1 VRRLIALAVVG
12 VVLAVL
18 IVAQLALPGI
28 AASRL
33 RDQLAHSGTVLS
45 VQVSAFPAI
54 KLLWHH
60 ADKVVIRMGRYQS
73 GASDLG
79 NRLSDAAGVGTIDAS
94 VQELDSGALTL
105 RNATL
110 HKRGSELVGAATIIQ
125 SDLRADV
132 PFLQH
137 VQPVASSG
145 GQLILRGTASLLGL
159 TASVDA
165 VVAARNGTLVV
176 APDVPFGGIA
186 TITLFD
192 NPHVHVQS
200 VSASTVPGG
209 FQLDAQAKLQ

>member
-110 HKRGSELVGAATIIQ
+110 IKRGSELTGAATVLTA
-125 SDLRADV
+125 DLRAAV
-132 PFLQH
+132 PFLDN
-137 VQPVASSG
+137 VQPIASG
-145 GQLILRGTASLLGL
+145 DGRLTLRGTASLLGL
-159 TASVDA
+159 RASVNA
-165 VVAARNGTLVV
+165 TAAAQNGALVV

-192 NPHVHVQS
+192 HPNVRVQS
-200 VSASTVPGG
+200 VSAVAVPGG
-209 FQLDAQAKLQ
+209 FRISAQASVE

>member
-33 RDQLAHSGTVLS
+33 RDQLARSGTVLS

-94 VQELDSGALTL
+94 AQELDSGALTL
-105 RNATL
+105 RNGAESSSARRRSCSLTCAPRCPSFSTCSRSPP
-110 HKRGSELVGAATIIQ
+110 RG
-125 SDLRADV
+125 
-132 PFLQH
+132 
-137 VQPVASSG
+137 
-145 GQLILRGTASLLGL
+145 
-159 TASVDA
+159 
-165 VVAARNGTLVV
+165 
-176 APDVPFGGIA
+176 
-186 TITLFD
+186 
-192 NPHVHVQS
+192 
-200 VSASTVPGG
+200 VS
-209 FQLDAQAKLQ
+209 

>member
-1 VRRLIALAVVG
+1 MRRLIALAVVG

-105 RNATL
+105 R
-110 HKRGSELVGAATIIQ
+110 KRGRELVGSATIMQ
-125 SDLRADV
+125 SDLRAAV

-165 VVAARNGTLVV
+165 VVAARDGTLVV

>member
-1 VRRLIALAVVG
+1 MRRLIALAVVG

-110 HKRGSELVGAATIIQ
+110 IKRGSELTGAATVLTA
-125 SDLRADV
+125 DLRAAV
-132 PFLQH
+132 PFLDN
-137 VQPVASSG
+137 VQPIASG
-145 GQLILRGTASLLGL
+145 DGRLTLRGTASLLGL
-159 TASVDA
+159 RASVNA
-165 VVAARNGTLVV
+165 TAAAQNGALVV

-192 NPHVHVQS
+192 HPNVRVQS
-200 VSASTVPGG
+200 VSAVAVPGG
-209 FQLDAQAKLQ
+209 FRISAQASVE

>member
-1 VRRLIALAVVG
+1 MRRLIALAVVG

-110 HKRGSELVGAATIIQ
+110 TKRGSELTGAATVLTA
-125 SDLRADV
+125 DLRAAV
-132 PFLQH
+132 PFLDN
-137 VQPVASSG
+137 VQPIASG
-145 GQLILRGTASLLGL
+145 DGRLTLRGTASLLGL
-159 TASVDA
+159 RATVDA
-165 VVAARNGTLVV
+165 TAAAQNGALVV
-176 APDVPFGGIA
+176 APNVPFGGLA

-192 NPHVHVQS
+192 HPNVRVQS
-200 VSASTVPGG
+200 VSAVAVPGG
-209 FQLDAQAKLQ
+209 FRISAQASVE